1 MRGVFH
7 LPLDGQL
14 SGSKGELNRVHPNL
28 RAKEAAMPRRKFVPQ
43 RLTSVPLAPPPS
55 VRLGP
60 LTQRLLS
67 GAHWRGLDEFPFC
80 QVWADDVEHVLR
92 FLESEGRLAT
102 FLDVVQGV
110 RTPQHRN
117 ACLAEARAACHLSRN
132 GFRIVQWEPPGQG
145 RTKGEIMVSLP
156 GSPDIFVEVKHP
168 GWQGEYRHRRI
179 AEMGK
184 LTPQQEEQCVAR
196 MKQGKYLPADGGRV
210 APHVAAMDVVRRNA
224 LPKLTDQ
231 CPNLVIVV
239 DDLQV
244 SPVGLPSLADLVE
257 REFFDPDHDPGDP
270 DDDLAYERLG
280 GVLFLGNPEYENNYK
295 TIHYGTDFV
304 QNKGALPRCAL
315 PPPVSDLFSR
325 MREESRLRV
334 EEQYTGPSL
343 FDILRRKQ
351 LTRPHLAFEAL
362 GESLLPSKVVIPQPN
377 RLGGF
382 PMVSFADQHGLVTG
396 REFQSRTGIWICDL
410 TGPVDVSDVDRRIF
424 YLRFEQIEPDQRWA
438 GPTVRTLELRTS
450 LISFTH
456 DPDYDPWLLHVVDGF
471 LDSEEVSGLREAYA
485 VERAPRTRA

>member
-1 MRGVFH
+1 MSGVVH

-67 GAHWRGLDEFPFC
+67 GAHWRGLDEFPFW
-80 QVWADDVEHVLR
+80 QVGADDVEHVLR

-132 GFRIVQWEPPGQG
+132 GFRIVQWEPRGQG

-196 MKQGKYLPADGGRV
+196 MKQGKYLAADGGRV

-257 REFFDPDHDPGDP
+257 REFSDPDHDPGDP
-270 DDDLAYERLG
+270 D
-280 GVLFLGNPEYENNYK
+280 N
-295 TIHYGTDFV
+295 
-304 QNKGALPRCAL
+304 
-315 PPPVSDLFSR
+315 
-325 MREESRLRV
+325 
-334 EEQYTGPSL
+334 
-343 FDILRRKQ
+343 
-351 LTRPHLAFEAL
+351 
-362 GESLLPSKVVIPQPN
+362 
-377 RLGGF
+377 
-382 PMVSFADQHGLVTG
+382 
-396 REFQSRTGIWICDL
+396 DL
-410 TGPVDVSDVDRRIF
+410 TGPVDVSDVDRRVF
-424 YLRFEQIEPDQRWA
+424 YLRFEQIEPDQRWT

-450 LISFTH
+450 LISFTY

-485 VERAPRTRA
+485 VERAPRARA